1 MRRVAAFACSFL
13 LLAACSSDGGNGSSA
28 TSATSGATT
37 TAAVAATDAPT
48 TTVAATTTTEAPR
61 QYAATIDEL
70 LAIGRPI
77 VLAHTAGEDNFPA
90 STMFAFGES
99 VKAGVDMLDMNVML
113 TKDGVLVVQH
123 DDTVDGSTNG
133 KGAVGDLTYDEIRPL
148 DDAYWFT
155 AECGVCHQGQPESAY
170 LYRGIRTGDVP
181 PPVGYTAD
189 DFAMPTFKELVE
201 RYPDIPLNIE
211 IKGEG
216 APAKAAADQLYKE
229 LVELGRSDASVV
241 ASFNDEI
248 VSYFHSIAPD
258 IEVSPGLNVLTG
270 YVLNGTPIP
279 DGMRILQLPPEFNG
293 LQVITPKLIATTKAA
308 GYPIWIWPNNRD
320 LENLASYRTMLD
332 EGIDGLNIN
341 FPAQG
346 VQAVQEYV
354 ELSAVAAA
362 PSAGC
367 NATPFALP
375 ADATIPFTAA
385 GFDGTFVQ
393 HLPPAY
399 NGTTPL
405 PLVID
410 LHGWSEPAAV
420 HVVFSGL
427 GAFGDVHRFV
437 TLTPEITRPVAL
449 WDTALDGGDMQ
460 WMTALLDQ
468 AEATLCVDTNRVYF
482 AGMSNGAMMTT
493 SVACALSDR
502 VAAAAPVAGIRN
514 PEGCTFTRPVPLV
527 AFHGTDDGYLAY
539 EGGYG
544 PKVAGLPDPSGT
556 GTLGTA
562 VITSGANDQSVPEMV
577 QAWAVRNGCE
587 DSAPAESDAA
597 SDVTLLTFSC
607 PPGADAVLYR
617 INGGGH
623 AWPGSAVSAGAVD
636 LVGFTTMTISAD
648 ELLWDF
654 FRHHPLGA

>member
-37 TAAVAATDAPT
+37 TAAVAPTDAPT
-48 TTVAATTTTEAPR
+48 TTEAATTTTEAPR
-61 QYAATIDEL
+61 QYAATVDEL

-123 DDTVDGSTNG
+123 DDTVDRSTNG
-133 KGAVGDLTYDEIRPL
+133 TGAVGDLTYEEIRPL

-155 AECGVCHQGQPESAY
+155 AECGVCHEGQPETAY

-181 PPVGYTAD
+181 PPAGYTAD

-216 APAKAAADQLYKE
+216 APAKAAADQLFKE

-293 LQVITPKLIATTKAA
+293 LQVITPQLIATTKAA
-308 GYPIWIWPNNRD
+308 GYPIWIWPNDRD
-320 LENLASYRTMLD
+320 LENLAAYRTMLD

-346 VQAVQEYV
+346 VQAVQEYIA
-354 ELSAVAAA
+354 LSAVAAA

-385 GFDGTFVQ
+385 GLDGTFVQ

-493 SVACALSDR
+493 AVACALSDR

-514 PEGCTFTRPVPLV
+514 PEGCTFTRPVPTV

-539 EGGYG
+539 DGGYG

-562 VITSGANDQSVPEMV
+562 VIATGDNDQSVPEMV

-587 DSAPAESDAA
+587 DAEPTESEAA

-607 PPGADAVLYR
+607 PAGADAVLYR